1 MTFDADPNLRGATL
15 KEHLKLQ
22 ELEDKM
28 REAVKAYYD
37 YRRELMPKI
46 PEIWFGKYIN
56 EDSKH

>member
-1 MTFDADPNLRGATL
+1 MIFDADPNLRGATL
-15 KEHLKLQ
+15 KERLKLQ

-56 EDSKH
+56 EN